1 MNLLLKTWGHE
12 IAPLDPD
19 SDIRCT
25 GVQPKKGEPR
35 CSARAVY
42 RAWACYVTG
51 PRGRHG
57 RRSMNY
63 CPECVTKWAR
73 WMEIDPP
80 VVKMDEIETEDLT
93 VTVNGEEAPF

>member
-1 MNLLLKTWGHE
+1 
-12 IAPLDPD
+12 
-19 SDIRCT
+19 
-25 GVQPKKGEPR
+25 
-35 CSARAVY
+35 
-42 RAWACYVTG
+42 
-51 PRGRHG
+51 
-57 RRSMNY
+57 MNY